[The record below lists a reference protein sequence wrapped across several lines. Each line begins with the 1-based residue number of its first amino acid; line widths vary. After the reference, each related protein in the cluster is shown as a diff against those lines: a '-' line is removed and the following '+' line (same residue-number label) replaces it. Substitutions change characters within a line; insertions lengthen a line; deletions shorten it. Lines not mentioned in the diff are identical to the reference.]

1 MKRIINYLFS
11 NIIATETSKVLS
23 FGYLVNNWIFHLR
36 KVITYQSAQ
45 LDFNYQIL
53 NKQTLHFTGFGGN
66 DIAKFIDIQTIANTL
81 ILKLK

>member
-1 MKRIINYLFS
+1 MKRMINYLFN

-23 FGYLVNNWIFHLR
+23 FGYLISNWIFHLR

-53 NKQTLHFTGFGGN
+53 NKQILLFICFGGN